1 MYNNS
6 QTISFLFTNGM
17 GIYYVGLFSLLILN
31 EIGRAHLYF
40 IHFGISCVAF
50 F

>member
-6 QTISFLFTNGM
+6 QTISFLVTNGM

-31 EIGRAHLYF
+31 EIGRAHLYL
-40 IHFGISCVAF
+40 IHFGIFYFAF